1 MYIRLRLFIFR
12 LTSYAARKY
21 YISHMHKIERTFL
34 WIIKIGLWL
43 IPFLPLYIS
52 SSMLFPYITG
62 KNFMFR
68 AIVEGIAALWVALA
82 FMRSE
87 YRPKLTHL
95 VKAVTVLVGIVFLAD
110 IFSPN
115 PYRSFFSNYER
126 MEGFMMLGH
135 LYLYFL
141 MLTSVFR
148 RRDWV
153 VFFHMSLAASFLASC
168 YGLLQRLG
176 YYPSPQG
183 GFRVD
188 ATIGNPTYF
197 AAFLLFHVWLLGIL
211 IHRYWAAKWRVA
223 LYGALLGFE
232 LVMIYFTA
240 TRGVVLALA
249 LADIP
254 LMGAIVVWWN
264 RIASASASGIWTTGR
279 KIAVAVLVSV
289 IIVLTVFWSIRGS
302 LFIQESQTLR
312 RLTNYSLHEGT
323 VQDRFMIWGMS
334 LKGVKE
340 RPILGWGQ
348 ENYYLVFQKYFDP
361 GLFRAEQWF
370 DRSHNVFL
378 DWAVHA
384 GIPGLLAYLTIFGVF
399 FWQIIALM
407 RRERSAFFE
416 GLLLIGLFAT
426 YFFQNLFV
434 FDNLNS
440 YLLFFAFLAYGNLA
454 VSQGT
459 DSQEEIWKSGSSS
472 PQIFLAVAGGM
483 MVVVMIWGY
492 MTIAR
497 PMLESKAMIRALG
510 AIKAGVSIPQL
521 EAVFAEAL
529 QYRSFG
535 DTEVREQLAALG
547 RDVAGSDSG
556 TPDERKQFTEFA
568 LAEVR
573 KDTVRPA
580 KDVKHLLFLEAIL
593 NRALVL
599 DMAYA
604 KEAEAV
610 GKEAIALSPAKQ
622 PVYYELAQ
630 LYLNLNRVG
639 ESAKLLQEAW
649 HLEKSNY
656 FAAGNLWSLAAYSGD
671 KDAIAEVSESITL
684 RDLGEPRMVAIARAY
699 QQVGNYDAAISV
711 YAQIVSIYPA
721 NPQYHATY
729 AALLAQIGRIAEARQ
744 ETETAIRLD
753 SRFEQQ
759 GRAFLEQL
767 GK

>member
-1 MYIRLRLFIFR
+1 
-12 LTSYAARKY
+12 
-21 YISHMHKIERTFL
+21 MHKTEKVFL

-68 AIVEGIAALWVALA
+68 AIVEVIAALWVALA
-82 FMRSE
+82 YMKPE
-87 YRPKLTHL
+87 YRPKLTPL

-141 MLTSVFR
+141 MLVSVFR

-153 VFFHMSLAASFLASC
+153 VFFHMSLVASFLASC

-176 YYPSPQG
+176 YYPSLQG

-188 ATIGNPTYF
+188 STIGNPTYF
-197 AAFLLFHVWLLGIL
+197 AAYLLFHIWLLGIF
-211 IHRYWAAKWRVA
+211 IHRYWATKWRVA

-232 LVMIYFTA
+232 LTMIYFTA

-249 LADIP
+249 LAAIP
-254 LMGAIVVWWN
+254 LMGAIVAWWN
-264 RIASASASGIWTTGR
+264 RITPTSDSGRWSTGR
-279 KIAVAVLVSV
+279 KIAAGALVCV
-289 IIVLTVFWSIRGS
+289 IVLPVIFWSVRKS
-302 LFIQESQTLR
+302 QFIQQSQALR

-348 ENYYLVFQKYFDP
+348 ENYYLVFQKYFNP
-361 GLFRAEQWF
+361 GLFAAEQWF

-384 GIPGLLAYLTIFGVF
+384 GIPGLAAYLAIFGVF

-407 RRERSAFFE
+407 RRERRVFFE
-416 GLLLIGLFAT
+416 GLLMIGLFAT

-440 YLLFFAFLAYGNLA
+440 YLLFFAFLAYGNLLT
-454 VSQGT
+454 SQ
-459 DSQEEIWKSGSSS
+459 DIDHQEGIRQTGAAS
-472 PQIFLAVAGGM
+472 PQTSLAIAAGM
-483 MVVVMIWGY
+483 IIAVMIWGY

-497 PMLESKAMIRALG
+497 PMLEAKALIRALG
-510 AIKAGVSIPQL
+510 AIQTHSSIPQL
-521 EAVFAEAL
+521 QVVFAEAL

-535 DTEVREQLAALG
+535 DTEVHEQLAALAQN
-547 RDVAGSDSG
+547 VAGSDGG

-568 LAEVR
+568 LAEIR
-573 KDTVRPA
+573 KETARRA

-604 KEAEAV
+604 SEAEAV
-610 GKEAIALSPAKQ
+610 GREAIALSPAKQ

-630 LYLNLNRVG
+630 LYLNLNRVE

-649 HLEKSNY
+649 RLEKSNY
-656 FAAGNLWSLAAYSGD
+656 FAAGNLWSLAAFTGD
-671 KDAIAEVSESITL
+671 KDAIAEVSKSIAL
-684 RDLGEPRMVAIARAY
+684 RDLGEARMVSIARAY
-699 QQVGNYDAAISV
+699 QQVGNYDAASSV
-711 YAQIVSIYPA
+711 YAEIVGVSPA

-729 AALLAQIGRIAEARQ
+729 AALLAQVGRIEEARK
-744 ETETAIRLD
+744 ETETAIMLD
-753 SRFEQQ
+753 PRFEEQ
-759 GRAFLEQL
+759 GRTFLRSL